1 MDDLE
6 YMHSIYKLSKKELR
20 FEVMSQSEQI
30 AELQAEIDTMKFIF
44 ADASDD
50 LISISKAQ
58 HLVREDRKLN
68 RQVWGDE
75 PNRI

>member
-30 AELQAEIDTMKFIF
+30 SELQAEIDTMKFIF

>member
-6 YMHSIYKLSKKELR
+6 YMNSIYKLSKKELR
-20 FEVMSQSEQI
+20 FEVMSQNEQI
-30 AELQAEIDTMKFIF
+30 IELKAEISTMKFVLG
-44 ADASDD
+44 DASDD
-50 LISISKAQ
+50 YISISKAQ

-68 RQVWGDE
+68 RQAWGDE